1 MTARRTAAL
10 ATLLVA
16 GGLAV
21 GGCASS
27 SADRATAAPAAAEEP
42 ATLQEGQDGGPGIVK
57 LSEAAEKRLA
67 IKTAPV
73 AGSGT
78 SLTVPYSAVVYE
90 PDGSSWAYVQTEP
103 LTYQREQIAIA
114 TITGD
119 QATLTSGPQVGAMVV
134 TQGAAELVGVETGID
149 GEE

>member
-1 MTARRTAAL
+1 MTIRRPQGIAA
-10 ATLLVA
+10 LLVA
-16 GGLAV
+16 AGL
-21 GGCASS
+21 GLSGCA
-27 SADRATAAPAAAEEP
+27 AAQGAATTNAAEEP
-42 ATLQEGQDGGPGIVK
+42 ATLQEGEDGAPGIVK

-73 AGSGT
+73 SVSGPGV
-78 SLTVPYSAVVYE
+78 TVPYSAVVYE

-103 LTYQREQIAIA
+103 LTYQREQIAIG

-119 QATLTSGPQVGAMVV
+119 QATLTSGPAAGALVV

>member
-1 MTARRTAAL
+1 MTIRRPQGIAA
-10 ATLLVA
+10 LLVA
-16 GGLAV
+16 AGL
-21 GGCASS
+21 GLSGCA
-27 SADRATAAPAAAEEP
+27 AAQGAATTNAAEEP
-42 ATLQEGQDGGPGIVK
+42 ATLQEGEDGAPGIVK

-73 AGSGT
+73 SVSGPAV
-78 SLTVPYSAVVYE
+78 TVPYSAVVYE

-103 LTYQREQIAIA
+103 LTYQREQIAIG

-119 QATLTSGPQVGAMVV
+119 QATLTSGPAAGALVV

>member
-1 MTARRTAAL
+1 MTIRRSQGIAAL
-10 ATLLVA
+10 FVA
-16 GGLAV
+16 AGL
-21 GGCASS
+21 GLSGCA
-27 SADRATAAPAAAEEP
+27 AAQGAATTNAVEEP
-42 ATLQEGQDGGPGIVK
+42 AILQEGQDGGAGVVK

-73 AGSGT
+73 AGSGP

-103 LTYQREQIAIA
+103 LTYQREQIAIG

-119 QATLTSGPQVGAMVV
+119 QATLTAGPRVGALVV